1 MVNFELSE
9 KMKKGFFKSWQEHGT
24 KEKNSMFMRN
34 QTSGLQIPHSDALP
48 LSHWA
53 TETLQWAR
61 PLQSIYFL
69 NREVINVHANMMM
82 IETGIYLQL
91 SLATFN

>member
-34 QTSGLQIPHSDALP
+34 QTSHLPIPHSDAQP
-48 LSHWA
+48 LSHRDSTVSKA
-53 TETLQWAR
+53 ITK
-61 PLQSIYFL
+61 
-69 NREVINVHANMMM
+69 
-82 IETGIYLQL
+82 YL
-91 SLATFN
+91 FF

>member
-48 LSHWA
+48 LSHRDSTVSKA
-53 TETLQWAR
+53 ITK
-61 PLQSIYFL
+61 
-69 NREVINVHANMMM
+69 
-82 IETGIYLQL
+82 YLF
-91 SLATFN
+91 S